1 MTRYHYIKK
10 LMYLQYRL
18 LMLDS
23 SKNHYY
29 DTHYSTWNSLVLYP
43 PFENGAK
50 TYQEAWDRTCE
61 EMRSIE
67 GLEDLK

>member
-18 LMLDS
+18 TMLS
-23 SKNHYY
+23 FSTNRQY
-29 DTHYSTWNSLVLYP
+29 DTYYANWNSMVPYP
-43 PFENGAK
+43 PFANDAE
-50 TYQEAWDRTCE
+50 TYQESWYIICRTL
-61 EMRSIE
+61 RSIE